1 MNSRDRREP
10 YNASEVLIRQALQ
23 ARAGQA
29 APAPQ
34 VRRRLMERAAQ
45 QHRRS
50 AWSLGAGLTRLF
62 AEPGGDWRPSV
73 APHHQL
79 LYVDA
84 LFGPRLG
91 WVSFNQLMR

>member
-23 ARAGQA
+23 VRASQA
-29 APAPQ
+29 APGPRA
-34 VRRRLMERAAQ
+34 RRRLMERAAG
-45 QHRRS
+45 QHRRT
-50 AWSLGAGLTRLF
+50 AWALGSHLTRLF
-62 AEPGGDWRPSV
+62 TDSGGDWRPSV
-73 APHHQL
+73 APHYQL
-79 LYVDA
+79 LYAEA